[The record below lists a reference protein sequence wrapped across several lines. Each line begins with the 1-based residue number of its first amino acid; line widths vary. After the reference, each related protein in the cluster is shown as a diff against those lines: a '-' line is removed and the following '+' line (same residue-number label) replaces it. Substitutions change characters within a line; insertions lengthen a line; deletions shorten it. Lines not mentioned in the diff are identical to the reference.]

1 MLSCKRQSYVES
13 IQYIDGK
20 LQFMSFSTI
29 DYALMGEALKLAE
42 KGQFSAHPNPQVG
55 CVITHDGKVVGRGW
69 HRRAGEPH
77 AEIHALQQAGEKA
90 RGSSVYVTLEPCC
103 HHGRTPP
110 CSQALIQ
117 AGVSRVV
124 VAMEDPN
131 PQVAGQGLAEL
142 RAAGI
147 TVESGLCQAQA
158 EELNRGFLHRI
169 KTGRPWVR
177 CKLAMTLDGRTA
189 LPSGESQWITSPDS
203 RKLVHK
209 IRAQS
214 AVLLTG
220 MGTVLA
226 DNPTLNVRL
235 ESADCM
241 AYGLDETI
249 FQQPMRC
256 VLDPQLSFDLTAK
269 MRQHQSFGS
278 AGTIYVLTTPQSI
291 EKHADKVQRLE
302 AEGIVVQAVSGDQNA
317 LQLGEVM
324 QYLGVL
330 QVNSVMVEAGA
341 TLCGALLQAGLVDEL
356 VIFMAPSLLGDQ
368 GRGLFRLTG
377 IEQMADKITLD
388 IQDIR
393 AVGSDWCILAKPQ
406 VAH

>member
-1 MLSCKRQSYVES
+1 
-13 IQYIDGK
+13 
-20 LQFMSFSTI
+20 MS
-29 DYALMGEALKLAE
+29 EALQLAE

-55 CVITHDGKVVGRGW
+55 CVIVNDGHVVGRGW

-77 AEIHALQQAGEKA
+77 AEIHALRQAGDKA
-90 RGSSVYVTLEPCC
+90 RGASVYVTLEPCC

-110 CSQALIQ
+110 CSQALIT
-117 AGVSRVV
+117 AGVRRVV
-124 VAMEDPN
+124 VALEDPN

-147 TVESGLCQAQA
+147 TVESGLCQTQA
-158 EELNRGFLHRI
+158 EALNRGFLHRI
-169 KTGRPWVR
+169 KTGNPWVC

-226 DNPTLNVRL
+226 DNPSLDVRL
-235 ESADCM
+235 EAEDCVE
-241 AYGLDETI
+241 YGLDKAI
-249 FQQPMRC
+249 FQQPIRC

-269 MRQHQSFGS
+269 MRQHHSFGL
-278 AGTIYVLTTPQSI
+278 AGAIYVLTTAQAMEQS
-291 EKHADKVQRLE
+291 ADKVQRLV
-302 AEGIVVQAVSGDQNA
+302 AAGIVVHAVAGDQNT
-317 LQLGEVM
+317 LQLTEVM
-324 QYLGVL
+324 QYLGAL

-341 TLCGALLQAGLVDEL
+341 TLCGALLQAGLVNEL

-377 IEQMADKITLD
+377 IEQMTDKISLD
-388 IQDIR
+388 IQHIR
-393 AVGSDWCILAKPQ
+393 AVGSDWCIVAKPQ
-406 VAH
+406 VTH